1 VDRPYH
7 RGRRTAFGTGERP
20 RLFLARQFLN
30 GKPFTHLFLS
40 DPVIVEYLSGFCAS
54 NAFCLLSRRA
64 NVLFSDFR
72 YKEAAE
78 GFCRKNREW
87 IFVEIKEN
95 DFSFLGRR
103 IPASSTVGYQSGV
116 MTVDQFR
123 HMRRWCRKVRFVKL
137 PPSFEDVFVPR
148 LDREI
153 WSMTK
158 AARIGDQAFRC
169 MLRRARTGMT
179 EKQVAA
185 LLETYC
191 RENGSEKTS
200 FDTIVLFGSRSALP
214 HGQPSNTRLRRGDFV
229 LCDFGCTVDGFAS
242 DMTRTFVMGKA
253 SGRMRSIYAVV
264 QKAQQ
269 DAVLS
274 VTEGVRACEV
284 DRRAR
289 DVISSAGYGRYFGH
303 ATGHGIGRRVH
314 EKPRISRTDK
324 TILHKNT
331 VVTVEPGIYIPG
343 FGGVRIE
350 DMVAVTQRGRRLLT
364 ASPRHLIEVKAGLST
379 YMR

>member
-7 RGRRTAFGTGERP
+7 SGRRAASGTNARP
-20 RLFLARQFLN
+20 RLFLARQYLN

-40 DPVIVEYLSGFCAS
+40 DPVTIEYLSGFCAS

-72 YKEAAE
+72 YKEAAAA
-78 GFCRKNREW
+78 FCRKNREW
-87 IFVEIKEN
+87 FFVEIKEN

-123 HMRRWCRKVRFVKL
+123 NMRRWCGKVRFVKL
-137 PPSFEDVFVPR
+137 PPSFEDLFIPR
-148 LDREI
+148 LAREI
-153 WSMTK
+153 RFMTE
-158 AARIGDQAFRC
+158 AARIGDRAFGRL
-169 MLRRARTGMT
+169 LRRVRTGMT

-191 RENGSEKTS
+191 RENGSEKSS

-214 HGQPSNTRLRRGDFV
+214 HGRPSNIRLKRGDFV
-229 LCDFGCTVDGFAS
+229 LCDFGCTVDGLAS

-253 SGRMRSIYAVV
+253 SGRQRDIYAVV

-269 DAVLS
+269 DAVLT
-274 VTEGVRACEV
+274 VTEGVMACEV

-331 VVTVEPGIYIPG
+331 VITVEPGIYIPG

-350 DMVAVTQRGRRLLT
+350 DMVVVTQRGSRLMT
-364 ASPRHLIEVKAGLST
+364 SSPRHLIEVKAG
-379 YMR
+379 